1 MVAPPDNDVLWA
13 RGLTYA
19 HDGSPAL
26 QGVSLGVREGEILAV
41 TGPRGSGKT
50 TLLRCL
56 SGQLRVQRG
65 EVWFNSVPV
74 HTMGPLAR
82 ERLRLDRFAWIDPEP
97 VLVPELNAWE
107 NTALPLMLRGTGRR
121 AAKAAALEWL
131 ERLDIRDAARK
142 RPHALLQS
150 ERQRVVVARALVS
163 GPTVLFADEPTAAL
177 HRAEHG
183 HVLRTLTTAARSHD
197 ITVVLAT
204 HDPGTASLADRTL
217 TLLDGRRV
225 NTVHLPPT
233 PKTEGSRRRPERR
246 TPRPDA
252 DAGRGHAPAA
262 ERDHR
267 SAVTAQGPSA
277 APTEGRSG
285 AEQTARP
292 TDGRNRPAEGRGR
305 STAAEGGEAM
315 AQEAGVAGT
324 PQAGTATARQGS
336 EAATRQ
342 PGEAVAQQADETAAR
357 RGSEAA
363 TRQAGEATTG
373 QAGEAVARQAD
384 DTAAR
389 QGSEAVT
396 RQAGEAVGQQPG
408 GPSAEGDPPG
418 APDAE
423 ERAAADGEGR
433 AACSL
438 SA

>member
-13 RGLTYA
+13 RGLTHA

-26 QGVSLGVREGEILAV
+26 HSVSLGVREGEILAV

-204 HDPGTASLADRTL
+204 HDPGTAALADRTL

-225 NTVHLPPT
+225 NTLHLPPT
-233 PKTEGSRRRPERR
+233 PKAEGSRRRPARR

-252 DAGRGHAPAA
+252 DAGRAPAPA
-262 ERDHR
+262 PAVERDHR
-267 SAVTAQGPSA
+267 AAVEEA
-277 APTEGRSG
+277 
-285 AEQTARP
+285 
-292 TDGRNRPAEGRGR
+292 
-305 STAAEGGEAM
+305 GEAD
-315 AQEAGVAGT
+315 AREVGVAET
-324 PQAGTATARQGS
+324 LQAGTAVARQEGG
-336 EAATRQ
+336 AAARQ
-342 PGEAVAQQADETAAR
+342 AGEAVAPQTDEATAR
-357 RGSEAA
+357 RGSEAT
-363 TRQAGEATTG
+363 TRP
-373 QAGEAVARQAD
+373 AGEAVARQTNE
-384 DTAAR
+384 TAAR

-396 RQAGEAVGQQPG
+396 RQTGEAVGRRAG
-408 GPSAEGDPPG
+408 GSSAEGAPPG
-418 APDAE
+418 GPDAE

>member
-13 RGLTYA
+13 RGLTHA

-26 QGVSLGVREGEILAV
+26 HSVSLGVREGEILAV

-65 EVWFNSVPV
+65 QVWFNSVPV

-233 PKTEGSRRRPERR
+233 PKAEGSRRRPARR

-252 DAGRGHAPAA
+252 DAGRAPAPAPAA

-267 SAVTAQGPSA
+267 AAVEEA
-277 APTEGRSG
+277 
-285 AEQTARP
+285 
-292 TDGRNRPAEGRGR
+292 
-305 STAAEGGEAM
+305 GEAD
-315 AQEAGVAGT
+315 AQEVGVAE
-324 PQAGTATARQGS
+324 PLQAGTSVAGQ
-336 EAATRQ
+336 E
-342 PGEAVAQQADETAAR
+342 GEAVAR
-357 RGSEAA
+357 
-363 TRQAGEATTG
+363 
-373 QAGEAVARQAD
+373 QAGEAVARQAGEAVARQAGAPQAD
-384 DTAAR
+384 EATARRGSEAMTRQAGEATTRQAGEAVARQTDETAAR

-396 RQAGEAVGQQPG
+396 RQAGEAVGRRAG
-408 GPSAEGDPPG
+408 GTSAEGAPPDV
-418 APDAE
+418 PDAQ